1 MKRLILAKAVIAAA
15 CILLPC
21 LYSEAQENISGK
33 WNGKLE
39 LSSRNS
45 LRIVVDIAADGKT
58 VTLDSP
64 DQGARGIK
72 GFVKYLSADS
82 VRFTVPKIAASFAG
96 GLRAGQINGIFK
108 QGSIELPLEL
118 VPGEGKRN
126 RPQTPQAP
134 FPYIIKEVT
143 FANPA
148 ADAVLAGTLTLPEGF
163 GADTPVVLMVTG
175 SGLQNRDEEL
185 FEHRPFA
192 VIADYLARRGIA
204 SLRYDDRGVGQST
217 GDPTEAKTTDF
228 AQDAAAGVEYLR
240 NKEGFAKTG
249 VLGHSEGSTVAF
261 ILGAGRNEASR
272 PDFIVAMGAP
282 AVRGDSILADQSAT
296 AMRESGADETEI
308 ADYCRALL
316 EFYDIVRRE
325 GVDKADSKID
335 GLFAGMPDGTV
346 YGQMKMNLHAIA
358 RSMNPWLTQFVAF
371 SPAEVIKSAKVP
383 ALVLYGSLDQQVR
396 PEINMPR
403 MQALAPGATVKL
415 YEGLNH
421 PFQHAVRGDIAEY
434 AEIEETISPEVL
446 SDIADF
452 ILKVCGD

>member
-1 MKRLILAKAVIAAA
+1 M
-15 CILLPC
+15 
-21 LYSEAQENISGK
+21 
-33 WNGKLE
+33 
-39 LSSRNS
+39 
-45 LRIVVDIAADGKT
+45 
-58 VTLDSP
+58 
-64 DQGARGIK
+64 
-72 GFVKYLSADS
+72 
-82 VRFTVPKIAASFAG
+82 PKIAASFAG

-148 ADAVLAGTLTLPEGF
+148 ADAVLAGTLTLPEGL

-282 AVRGDSILADQSAT
+282 AMRGDSILADQSAT

>member
-148 ADAVLAGTLTLPEGF
+148 ADAVLAGTLTLPEGL

-217 GDPTEAKTTDF
+217 GD
-228 AQDAAAGVEYLR
+228 R
-240 NKEGFAKTG
+240 
-249 VLGHSEGSTVAF
+249 
-261 ILGAGRNEASR
+261 
-272 PDFIVAMGAP
+272 
-282 AVRGDSILADQSAT
+282 
-296 AMRESGADETEI
+296 
-308 ADYCRALL
+308 
-316 EFYDIVRRE
+316 
-325 GVDKADSKID
+325 
-335 GLFAGMPDGTV
+335 
-346 YGQMKMNLHAIA
+346 
-358 RSMNPWLTQFVAF
+358 
-371 SPAEVIKSAKVP
+371 KSV
-383 ALVLYGSLDQQVR
+383 V
-396 PEINMPR
+396 
-403 MQALAPGATVKL
+403 
-415 YEGLNH
+415 
-421 PFQHAVRGDIAEY
+421 
-434 AEIEETISPEVL
+434 
-446 SDIADF
+446 
-452 ILKVCGD
+452 